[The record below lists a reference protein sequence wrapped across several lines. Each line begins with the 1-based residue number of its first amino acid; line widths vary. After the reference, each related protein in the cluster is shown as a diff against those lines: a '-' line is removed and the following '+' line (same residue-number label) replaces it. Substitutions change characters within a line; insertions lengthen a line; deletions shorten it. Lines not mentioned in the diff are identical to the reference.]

1 VWMTGGF
8 RPVGCVRDW
17 FTGGDEVNHRTVG
30 GCELTMEIISL
41 SCDLVVR
48 KKQFVNK
55 LWINL

>member
-1 VWMTGGF
+1 MTGDFGQWHVF
-8 RPVGCVRDW
+8 GSDSLVVARSI
-17 FTGGDEVNHRTVG
+17 TGRSG

>member
-1 VWMTGGF
+1 MVARSITG
-8 RPVGCVRDW
+8 RS
-17 FTGGDEVNHRTVG
+17 G

-55 LWINL
+55 LWINSLIIFCGVHTACYTG